1 MRDKDPLCLDSEYD
15 DFQIFVSAEWI
26 PSWITLQIYR
36 KRFGIFMK
44 CVWALLL
51 LTSFIICRDLIKGNH
66 YYFDLY
72 KKKTGWR
79 TLIDLGSNLH
89 LFMKILSPFPIIKI
103 QSDFAGLHEL
113 FMDQSIVY

>member
-1 MRDKDPLCLDSEYD
+1 MFFTAFPFPKKSVRDKDPLCVDLEYD
-15 DFQIFVSAEWI
+15 NFQIFVSAEWI

-72 KKKTGWR
+72 KKKENR
-79 TLIDLGSNLH
+79 VAYIDRSWFKFTPIYENL
-89 LFMKILSPFPIIKI
+89 KPFTYH
-103 QSDFAGLHEL
+103 QNSE
-113 FMDQSIVY
+113 